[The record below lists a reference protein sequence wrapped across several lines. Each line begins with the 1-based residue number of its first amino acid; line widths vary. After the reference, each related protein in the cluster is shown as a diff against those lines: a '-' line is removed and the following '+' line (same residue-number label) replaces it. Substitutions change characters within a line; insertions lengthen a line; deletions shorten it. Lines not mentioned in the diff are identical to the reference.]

1 MRQHVRI
8 WNVVAHDQLK
18 ALEGTRLDL
27 ESRLESWIAADVA
40 MVDEQLLVIGRQVET
55 DFGGVV
61 DLLCIDPKGD
71 LVILELKR
79 DKTPRDITAQALDY
93 ASWVVSLS
101 HERVTE
107 IAEKYLGGTL
117 EESFASQFRIDLPES
132 LNGDHR
138 MLIIASRIDQ
148 SSERIIQYL
157 SDRHGVS
164 INAITFQFFKDES
177 GQEILTR
184 VFLLEPDEVEYRAR
198 TKGTS
203 KRKPTLTYEQLEELA
218 EEHGV
223 GELYRSTV
231 LLLGPHFD
239 GTRTT
244 RSSIAFVGPWNDGR
258 AVMLS
263 LIPPESS
270 SEHGLAF
277 QVYSLRLCH
286 RFGVDQNRLTAALPP
301 TEDWEYYSDA
311 PNEWSGLRGH
321 FSTIGQVKT
330 LERGLTDATG

>member
-1 MRQHVRI
+1 VSQHVKI
-8 WNVVAHDQLK
+8 WRVIADDQLE
-18 ALEGTRLDL
+18 AVERTRLDL

-40 MVDEQLLVIGRQVET
+40 MVDERLLVIGRQVET

-61 DLLCIDPKGD
+61 DLLCIDPEGD

-101 HERVTE
+101 HERVME

-117 EESFASQFRIDLPES
+117 EGSFASRFGIDLPEN

-138 MLIIASRIDQ
+138 ILIIASRIDQ

-164 INAITFQFFKDES
+164 INAVTFQFFKDPS

-184 VFLLEPDEVEYRAR
+184 VFLLEPDEVDYRAR

-203 KRKPTLTYEQLEELA
+203 KRKPALTYEQLEELA

-223 GELYRSTV
+223 GELYRSAIQ
-231 LLLGPHFD
+231 LLGPHFD
-239 GTRTT
+239 RTRTT
-244 RSSIAFVGPWNDGR
+244 RSSITLVGPWNDSR
-258 AVMLS
+258 AAMLS

-277 QVYSLRLCH
+277 QVYSMRLCH
-286 RFGVDQNRLTAALPP
+286 RFGIDQKQLTSALPP
-301 TEDWEYYSDA
+301 TESWEYYSDA
-311 PNEWSGLRGH
+311 PDEWSGLRGY
-321 FSTIGQVKT
+321 FSTIDQVKT
-330 LERGLTDATG
+330 LERGLTEATG